1 MVQLDEKIQRI
12 FGNLDVKLLL
22 GNIIYWLKKR
32 IAKYAENNKKS
43 LTLVY
48 ALLLI
53 STMHPIS
60 ASAATKKV
68 DLKTPVIYN
77 WKKTGDGR

>member
-32 IAKYAENNKKS
+32 IAKYAENNKKV
-43 LTLVY
+43 LLWCM

>member
-1 MVQLDEKIQRI
+1 MQKII
-12 FGNLDVKLLL
+12 KKVLL
-22 GNIIYWLKKR
+22 WCM
-32 IAKYAENNKKS
+32 
-43 LTLVY
+43 

-68 DLKTPVIYN
+68 DLKTTVIYN
-77 WKKTGDGR
+77 WKKTGDGRWMVPPADGVEYTVTWSIRIPG

>member
-1 MVQLDEKIQRI
+1 VVQLDEKIQRI

-48 ALLLI
+48 GIVADFNY
-53 STMHPIS
+53 
-60 ASAATKKV
+60 ASN
-68 DLKTPVIYN
+68 IRQCSY
-77 WKKTGDGR
+77 

>member
-1 MVQLDEKIQRI
+1 MQKII
-12 FGNLDVKLLL
+12 KKVLL
-22 GNIIYWLKKR
+22 WCM
-32 IAKYAENNKKS
+32 
-43 LTLVY
+43 

-77 WKKTGDGR
+77 WKKQQSGRWNFACTDGKPCACTNFTGK